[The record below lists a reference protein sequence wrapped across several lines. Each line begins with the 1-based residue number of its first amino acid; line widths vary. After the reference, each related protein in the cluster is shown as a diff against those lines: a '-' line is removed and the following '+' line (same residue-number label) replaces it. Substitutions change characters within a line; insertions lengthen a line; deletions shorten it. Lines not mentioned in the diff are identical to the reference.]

1 MSNPPTTHPPI
12 SDPPMS
18 DPLIS
23 DPPMSNPVIFDPPM
37 SNPPISI
44 PSKAKRRQRK
54 KVRLND
60 PKNNE
65 KEPEILPHFDK
76 LYIAIRQGKKLYDNH
91 ILAVCKLLHRQ
102 FPDVQGL
109 CTPVLGQKLSVLPVN
124 STFF

>member
-1 MSNPPTTHPPI
+1 MMSE
-12 SDPPMS
+12 
-18 DPLIS
+18 
-23 DPPMSNPVIFDPPM
+23 
-37 SNPPISI
+37 
-44 PSKAKRRQRK
+44 K

-76 LYIAIRQGKKLYDNH
+76 LYIAIRQGKKLDDNH
-91 ILAVCKLLHRQ
+91 ISAACKLLHRQ

-109 CTPVLGQKLSVLPVN
+109 CTPVLGQNLSFPPVN